1 MDTVGTVGINMK
13 TAKRVRG
20 VLYKCISDGMLTA
33 MIAATRTR
41 IAKTNARNIWM
52 DYTWV
57 RNNALCQSPEN
68 LK

>member
-13 TAKRVRG
+13 TAYRG
-20 VLYKCISDGMLTA
+20 RDVLYEYISDGMLTA

-41 IAKTNARNIWM
+41 ITKTNARNIWM